1 MEWINSMKD
10 QYVFKM
16 WRITMHIERFM
27 KRKVI
32 SVRETDTLHTAASL
46 YFEYHIGTLPVVNG
60 EGVMIG
66 LLLIR
71 DLLSLAM
78 PDFIHLIEDFDYIH
92 NFGVFED
99 RKVSPEILDRPVGEV
114 MEPPVYVEIDSG
126 LMSTAAILN
135 KENLSDIPVVDHNGK
150 LVGIASRVD
159 IGVAL
164 LKKWKIVKGE

>member
-1 MEWINSMKD
+1 
-10 QYVFKM
+10 
-16 WRITMHIERFM
+16 MHIEKFM

-32 SVRETDTLHTAASL
+32 SVRESDTLQTAAGL
-46 YFEYHIGTLPVVNG
+46 YVEYHIGTLPVVNKD
-60 EGVMIG
+60 GVMIG
-66 LLLIR
+66 ILMIR

-99 RKVSPEILDRPVGEV
+99 RKVDQETLAKKVGEV
-114 MEPPVYVEIDSG
+114 MEPPVYVEVDSG
-126 LMSTAAILN
+126 LMRTAAILN

-164 LKKWKIVKGE
+164 LQKWKIV